1 MTQLICVDA
10 QYNEVECESEQSAF
24 RMTKADLAQKRKDLG
39 LEDAPE
45 PGAPVPSSKAD
56 PEPEPETEA
65 EAEAEEAEAK
75 AQAGP
80 AANKAKQGA
89 ASTKSSK

>member
-24 RMTKADLAQKRKDLG
+24 QMTKADLAQKRKDLG

-65 EAEAEEAEAK
+65 EAEAEAK